1 MAASKKHPEYK
12 MNLYDSSGTKYQ
24 LKNATTDLVF
34 SHGTE
39 DIAEKVTIT
48 IANVMVG
55 KKRLSSHIKL
65 RQKVYLYANTGSGYK
80 EVFRGYVWE
89 RKFSTTSEVREI
101 TLLCYDRL
109 IYLQKS
115 KDNLFRKKGSQTK
128 DVITALAKKWGI
140 KIRYNYKSITH
151 GKLVYR
157 SEYISDILISILN
170 KVKKKT
176 GVGYVIRC
184 EKGVMVIESQGSNKT
199 VHKVEKGDNSI
210 SDSYVQSMED
220 MITKVKIVKAET
232 VKKKKKKKSNKTD
245 SETDSKTDS
254 SKTDSEKTSSS
265 KSSSS
270 DYTEEETG
278 RYITIA
284 SVKGDTKKYGTL
296 QDIVEK
302 GSDDKLSEAKKEA
315 KNIIKKNGKP
325 STEISVTGVDN
336 PLIKKGHKVYINTG
350 VLKNNYIVKGIE
362 HDAASHTMTLE
373 VKKA

>member
-1 MAASKKHPEYK
+1 MAASMKHPEYK
-12 MNLYDSSGTKYQ
+12 MNLFDSSGTKYQ
-24 LKNATTDLVF
+24 LKNLTTDLVF
-34 SHGTE
+34 GHGTE

-55 KKRLSSHIKL
+55 KKRLSSYIKL
-65 RQKVYLYANTGSGYK
+65 RQKVYLYVNTGSGYK

-101 TLLCYDRL
+101 TLICYDRL

-115 KDNLFRKKGSQTK
+115 KDNLFRKKGSRTK
-128 DVITALAKKWGI
+128 DVITAIAKKWGI
-140 KIRYNYKSITH
+140 KIKYNYKSITH

-170 KVKKKT
+170 KAKKKT

-184 EKGVMVIESQGSNKT
+184 EKGVMVIETQGSNKT
-199 VHKVEKGDNSI
+199 VYKVEKGDNAI
-210 SDSYVQSMED
+210 SDSYIQSMED

-232 VKKKKKKKSNKTD
+232 AKKKKSD
-245 SETDSKTDS
+245 S
-254 SKTDSEKTSSS
+254 
-265 KSSSS
+265 
-270 DYTEEETG
+270 EEETG
-278 RYITIA
+278 RYITVA

-315 KNIIKKNGKP
+315 KNIIKKSGKP

-362 HDAASHTMTLE
+362 HDAANHTMTLE